1 VQESSKAHNTIDSA
15 ADQEAMSEQ
24 LRGMRTKV
32 KIDLQNSLLLSS
44 HQSPENKEKK
54 KKH

>member
-32 KIDLQNSLLLSS
+32 KIDLKLALSS